1 MNLFQIAHDELN
13 KLIEIDDAYTI
24 FLRYAGESD
33 SIDEETLFSV
43 IRFERNML
51 LSRCDWTQANDSNV
65 DKSAWATYR
74 QQLRD
79 LPAQNKNPRLITFP
93 AQPE

>member
-1 MNLFQIAHDELN
+1 MNLFQIAQDELD
-13 KLIEIDDAYTI
+13 KLISIDDVYTI

-33 SIDEETLFSV
+33 SIEEETLFSV

-51 LSRCDWTQANDSNV
+51 LSRSDWTQLPDSNAN
-65 DKSAWATYR
+65 KQAWATYR

-79 LPAQNKNPRLITFP
+79 LPAQNDNPRLITFP